1 MPAVLRTR
9 VVFFTGISGKI
20 IVKWKAVRTEIEKI
34 TVSPDAIPLLC
45 QVEQIEDPRERQLS
59 QMELTESWKS
69 RVAQADWLIPYYD
82 HILERLNSG
91 KLVKDVPGL
100 EDPLFFLFL
109 NIQCTGLYNMEWDC
123 ANEAER
129 IEDYTNQTI

>member
-1 MPAVLRTR
+1 M
-9 VVFFTGISGKI
+9 
-20 IVKWKAVRTEIEKI
+20 
-34 TVSPDAIPLLC
+34 
-45 QVEQIEDPRERQLS
+45 
-59 QMELTESWKS
+59 
-69 RVAQADWLIPYYD
+69 QADWLIPYYD

-109 NIQCTGLYNMEWDC
+109 NQDSRREETVISQSIQCTGLYNMEWDC